1 MSLIASA
8 ISVVERA
15 PLPDSFLRMGVSYLV
30 GRTRDRLNDAPQSA
44 AEVFSRDMARYPIA
58 IHTSEA
64 NAQHYELPARF
75 FELTLGPRRKYS
87 CCYYDTQ
94 DTTLADAELRALEET
109 VAHAG
114 LADGQDIL
122 ELGCGWGSLSLYM
135 AEKYPKA
142 RITAVSNSTGQR
154 RHIEAQAKRLG
165 VENLRVITA
174 DMNDFTPSERFDRVV
189 SVEMFEHMSNWRGL
203 LTRLRDW
210 LKADG
215 RLFIHIFTHR
225 DQAYRFDHAD
235 KSDWIAQYFF
245 TGGIMPSHGLI
256 RNFDDLF
263 LVEEEWRWSGLHYQ
277 RTAAGWL
284 RNFDLNRAEIDAV
297 LRETYGADAALWR
310 KRWRLFFLAT
320 EGLFGDRNGEEWAVS
335 HFRLRPV
342 HG

>member
-15 PLPDSFLRMGVSYLV
+15 PLPDTFLRMGVNYLV
-30 GRTRDRLNDAPQSA
+30 GRTRDRLNGAPPSA
-44 AEVFSRDMARYPIA
+44 IEVFSRDMARYPIA
-58 IHTSEA
+58 IHASEA
-64 NAQHYELPARF
+64 NAQHYELPSRF

-87 CCYYDTQ
+87 CCYYDVQ
-94 DTTLADAELRALEET
+94 DATLADAELRALEET
-109 VAHAG
+109 VAHAA

-135 AEKYPKA
+135 AQKYPRA

-154 RHIEAQAKRLG
+154 RHIEMHASRLG
-165 VENLRVITA
+165 VENLRVLTA
-174 DMNDFTPSERFDRVV
+174 DMNDFTPSERYDRVV

-203 LTRLRDW
+203 LTRLRGW

-215 RLFIHIFTHR
+215 RLFVHIFTHR

-235 KSDWIAQYFF
+235 KSDWIAQHFF

-263 LVEEEWRWSGLHYQ
+263 MVEEEWRWNGLHYQ
-277 RTAAGWL
+277 RTAADWL
-284 RNFDLNRAEIDAV
+284 RNFDANRTEIDAV
-297 LRETYGADAALWR
+297 LRETYGSDAALWR